1 MKRTGYRL
9 ALILL
14 ALAVVALLS
23 GCNEDSVER
32 TLGNQVSGS
41 IEHSYNVCHD
51 PALTEWL
58 NYAGH
63 TVVGFTTRQHIP
75 YTFTV
80 LDSDTVNAFAAPWGH
95 VYFYTGLLNF
105 ADSEDEVWGVMGHE
119 VGHVVHRD
127 LIKSVKRSILWNLGV
142 GIVGSKSAG
151 TGDLLGVGLG
161 LLSFSYSRDDERN
174 ADDHGAAV
182 MYASG
187 HDPNGMVSFFTKL
200 MKKYEKD
207 KPSKL
212 DAIFATHPLTST
224 RIARL
229 EARPELSTADATTLA
244 RIGDGYVRRGRY
256 LTGMKFLQQA
266 IDKNPDLVAAH
277 LSLADA
283 ALARG
288 YQSLAAS
295 ELRAVSEKLGY
306 VPAVRSR
313 LAYAESFKPAVWAA
327 AADERDRTKTLLA
340 QAPQIGQDA
349 AVIAASAAEA
359 GKALAG
365 NIKPVATNTREVM
378 KKLSS
383 LASNDRQLTDPLSNS
398 LLVGNNAIGRF
409 SELVSALEGA
419 SDQATAMVTTVA
431 DARTDLA
438 RVAALSPDALPPAAS
453 GWLAR
458 SYHELLQAPADVRD
472 SVALADSVRPDAI
485 AAARSAA
492 DATTYMSHLIDS
504 GENALLMDSLAAA
517 SQELNKHVAATAEA
531 TKKSRELSSRAQSR
545 IYIAQLNLAAA
556 GATPEEMASMAQ
568 IIAYFGRTDAAEV
581 HALVAQG
588 LGLGEAAACLFRSPS
603 AHRSPSDLGRAGVAK
618 GSFIDAFAAG
628 GCSFAGTQILLKYAA
643 KAISL
648 EMPTGGHEAP
658 RLTS

>member
-1 MKRTGYRL
+1 VKRTGHRTVL
-9 ALILL
+9 GLL
-14 ALAVVALLS
+14 GAAVVALLLS

-32 TLGNQVSGS
+32 TLGNQASSS

-51 PALTEWL
+51 PALAEWI

-95 VYFYTGLLNF
+95 VYVYTGLLNF

-142 GIVGSKSAG
+142 GLVSSKASGAG
-151 TGDLLGVGLG
+151 DMLGLG
-161 LLSFSYSRDDERN
+161 LGILSFSYSREDERN

-200 MKKYEKD
+200 MNKYEKD

-212 DAIFATHPLTST
+212 DAIFATHPLTSN

-229 EARPELSTADATTLA
+229 QARPEFSTTDATTLA
-244 RIGDGYVRRGRY
+244 RIGDGYARRGRY
-256 LTGMKFLQQA
+256 LTAMKFLQQA
-266 IDKNPDLVAAH
+266 ISKDPDLLAAH

-288 YQSLAAS
+288 YQALAAS
-295 ELRAVSEKLGY
+295 ELRTVSDKLGY
-306 VPAVRSR
+306 VPAIKSR
-313 LAYAESFKPAVWAA
+313 LAYAESVKPSAWSAGV
-327 AADERDRTKTLLA
+327 DERGRTKALLA
-340 QAPQIGQDA
+340 QAPQVGQDA
-349 AVIAASAAEA
+349 AAVAAAAAEA
-359 GKALAG
+359 VSA
-365 NIKPVATNTREVM
+365 NTRELM
-378 KKLSS
+378 KKLSTLGS
-383 LASNDRQLTDPLSNS
+383 SEKSLTDPLQKS
-398 LLVGNNAIGRF
+398 LLVGNAAIGRF

-419 SDQATAMVTTVA
+419 SDQAAAMAATVA
-431 DARTDLA
+431 DAKADLA

-453 GWLAR
+453 GWIAR
-458 SYHELLQAPADVRD
+458 SYHELLQAPADARD
-472 SVALADSVRPDAI
+472 SVALADSIRPHAL
-485 AAARSAA
+485 AAAGSAA
-492 DATTYMSHLIDS
+492 DATTYMSRLMDH
-504 GENALLMDSLAAA
+504 GEDALLMDSLAAA
-517 SQELNKHVAATAEA
+517 SQELSEHVAATADA
-531 TKKSRELSSRAQSR
+531 TRKSRELAARAQSR
-545 IYIAQLNLAAA
+545 IYLAQLNLAAA

-581 HALVAQG
+581 NALVAQG

-603 AHRSPSDLGRAGVAK
+603 AHRSPTDLGHAGVAK
-618 GSFIDAFAAG
+618 GSFIDAFASG

-648 EMPTGGHEAP
+648 ELPTGGHEAP